1 VPTWTQKLAI
11 GVPAIDKQ
19 HQQLFERADAL
30 LLAMKEHRSAGE
42 VRGLVGF
49 LEEYCAHHFRSEE
62 NLMRERRFAG
72 RQEHEEQ
79 HALFN
84 RRFRAIVDAFAVKG
98 PSLGVT
104 VDLQDLI
111 TSWLV
116 KHVSSVDVELGRLAA
131 RKGLPADG
139 PPPPGGRSEA
149 DAAHVAR
156 GAAPVGEGD
165 PSPAAA
171 AGRPFEPVFVSHGG
185 KRILRLDFGGLSR
198 RELLD
203 AFDLAGSMIAEAG
216 PASLRILTLL
226 ASAVTEESA
235 GAFKRYALRN
245 RPHVFASAIVATPFW
260 KIIVTDLLVRG
271 RDDLMLF
278 DHELEALDWL
288 ASR

>member
-1 VPTWTQKLAI
+1 MPTWTERLAI

-30 LLAMKEHRSAGE
+30 LLAMKEHRSAEE
-42 VRGLVGF
+42 VRELVGF
-49 LEEYCAHHFRSEE
+49 LQVYCAQHFQSEE
-62 NLMRERRFAG
+62 NLMRERRFPG
-72 RQEHEEQ
+72 RHEHQEQ

-84 RRFRAIVDAFAVKG
+84 RRFRAIVEAFAVKG
-98 PSLGVT
+98 PSVGVT

-116 KHVSSVDVELGRLAA
+116 KHVSSVDVELAS
-131 RKGLPADG
+131 LPARNG
-139 PPPPGGRSEA
+139 
-149 DAAHVAR
+149 
-156 GAAPVGEGD
+156 
-165 PSPAAA
+165 PAAA
-171 AGRPFEPVFVSHGG
+171 GRPPRDERAAADLARPVVARRPFEPVFVSHGG
-185 KRILRLDFGGLSR
+185 KRILRLDFGSLSR
-198 RELLD
+198 HELQD

-226 ASAVTEESA
+226 GSAVTAESA
-235 GAFKRYALRN
+235 EAFKRYALRN

-271 RDDLMLF
+271 REDLMLF
-278 DHELEALDWL
+278 DRELEALDWL